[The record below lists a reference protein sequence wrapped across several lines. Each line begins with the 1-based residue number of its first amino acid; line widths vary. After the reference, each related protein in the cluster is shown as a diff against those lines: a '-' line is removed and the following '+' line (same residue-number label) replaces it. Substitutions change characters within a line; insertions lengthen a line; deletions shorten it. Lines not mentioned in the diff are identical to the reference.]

1 MADEIEDA
9 ERPADE
15 AGAATRASYSS
26 VVYFHGMGSQRR
38 YEETSRLVD
47 CLDKYLVRQHRGG
60 NSLGMLR
67 NIRVR
72 VEPLRGD
79 PQPKGIIGYIRTIFS
94 GGPQAEA
101 EPPRSVRFYEVY
113 WAPVMADSKSAWG
126 VAKWL
131 FKQPLR
137 PWRTVACE
145 SRRASLTASS
155 TRRATSSINRR
166 NRRRNASCPTGRQ
179 PF

>member
-94 GGPQAEA
+94 GGPKAEA

-113 WAPVMADSKSAWG
+113 WAPVMADS
-126 VAKWL
+126 
-131 FKQPLR
+131 
-137 PWRTVACE
+137 T
-145 SRRASLTASS
+145 
-155 TRRATSSINRR
+155 
-166 NRRRNASCPTGRQ
+166 
-179 PF
+179 